1 MPKSRASS
9 SESGRDSHGDSHGA
23 SLRIPSHHPTRT
35 PYWRNNLR
43 LIVLLLVVW
52 LALTFVPA
60 FFARSLTFNFIGWPF
75 AFWMAAYGAPL
86 AYLLIICVY
95 ARIMNRE
102 DERADGAPEDW
113 DAQVWAEPPA
123 QDARGER

>member
-1 MPKSRASS
+1 MPKSLASS
-9 SESGRDSHGDSHGA
+9 NG
-23 SLRIPSHHPTRT
+23 PTLARSCS
-35 PYWRNNLR
+35 PYWRRNLR

-52 LALTFVPA
+52 AALTFVPA

-86 AYLLIICVY
+86 AYLIIICVY

-102 DERADGAPEDW
+102 DERAQGEPQEWTEA
-113 DAQVWAEPPA
+113 WAEPPA
-123 QDARGER
+123 RDARGDR